1 MEVYILQENY
11 SYTDYEAGWDENGVY
26 EGDVICRDIIGVFTT
41 LEEAVRSIAKKCKK
55 TFGDFEYRHG
65 DRFDDYDIYVGN
77 TENTSV
83 RWIPRREYKD
93 LFATFNDKQ

>member
-26 EGDVICRDIIGVFTT
+26 EEEVICRDVIGVFPT
-41 LEEAVRSIAKKCKK
+41 LEEAVRVIAKKCKK
-55 TFGDFEYRHG
+55 TSKDFEYRHG
-65 DRFDDYDIYVGN
+65 DSFEDYNIYVGN

-83 RWIPRREYKD
+83 RWIPRREYND
-93 LFATFNDKQ
+93 LITTFNDKQ